1 MSEFLLRF
9 GGLLWLVGKV
19 LKTLVKL
26 RTFGLL
32 QGLES
37 RVDDMNRMD
46 GILAG
51 LFLVDT
57 DALYMTQIICW

>member
-1 MSEFLLRF
+1 VSEFLLRF

-46 GILAG
+46 GMLAG
-51 LFLVDT
+51 LLILT
-57 DALYMTQIICW
+57 HCI